1 MSHCTVQRGACS
13 SLKGKG
19 CAGSNLS
26 PAWTREWISALGF
39 GLPSCD
45 IKGLDKQPS
54 DISGS
59 DDTPIHPSAN
69 PCYLVPQE
77 GSGQLPIIE
86 AFRKQGEAF
95 VGERELGQKGR
106 W

>member
-1 MSHCTVQRGACS
+1 MKR
-13 SLKGKG
+13 
-19 CAGSNLS
+19 
-26 PAWTREWISALGF
+26 
-39 GLPSCD
+39 
-45 IKGLDKQPS
+45 LDKGPS

-59 DDTPIHPSAN
+59 DDTPIHPSTN

-86 AFRKQGEAF
+86 AFRKQREAF
-95 VGERELGQKGR
+95 VGERELGQKDR